1 MTNTSPLSTDAK
13 NYLCCFYQILDEMT
27 QGVTAAS
34 LTHSI
39 SHNFIVQMIPHHRA
53 AVRMSDNILRF
64 ADNQAVRRLAQ
75 RISEEQA
82 QGIAELEAMLSI
94 CTQQTNPQLDLRLY
108 QRRMDLIFREM
119 FASMGSAPENNRLSA
134 IYLQEMLPHHR
145 GAVRMAENTLKYDV
159 CLELVPPLRHIIR
172 RQCRQIGQMQAL
184 LGRMGCQ
191 RTNRT
196 GCQAT
201 GCQAT

>member
-145 GAVRMAENTLKYDV
+145 GAVRMADD
-159 CLELVPPLRHIIR
+159 VPPMPPNRPDAGAAGPDGLSKDKPDRMSSDRMSSYINLRFFISSAI
-172 RQCRQIGQMQAL
+172 L
-184 LGRMGCQ
+184 
-191 RTNRT
+191 
-196 GCQAT
+196 
-201 GCQAT
+201 

>member
-1 MTNTSPLSTDAK
+1 MTNTCPLSTDAK

-27 QGVTAAS
+27 HGITTAG
-34 LTHSI
+34 LTQSI

-64 ADNQAVRRLAQ
+64 SDNQAVRRLAQ
-75 RISEEQA
+75 RIAEEQT
-82 QGIAELEAMLSI
+82 QDIADMEAILSI
-94 CTQQTNPQLDLRLY
+94 CAQQTNPQLDLRLY

-119 FASMGSAPENNRLSA
+119 FAPMGSAPENNRLSA
-134 IYLQEMLPHHR
+134 VYLQEMIPHHR

-159 CLELVPPLRHIIR
+159 CLELVPLLRQTVR

-184 LGRMGCQ
+184 LGRMSCQ
-191 RTNRT
+191 GTNRIR
-196 GCQAT
+196 CQAT
-201 GCQAT
+201 